1 MTRRDRC
8 AVCSESVG
16 DWDVKCDECGESF
29 HSDCPTPYNAQTR
42 LALLQADVRQHCGHI
57 RPTFKDIK
65 QFVED
70 IKTNI
75 LVKREVCPEYEIK
88 ILLHY
93 FEKHKDLY
101 ENKDDDED
109 CKNKEIL
116 SVIRGFFN
124 KTYNKDLPDDL
135 FLDLPPE
142 LLVDIPSDEFIDETD
157 EVKRFWIGPEDCIP
171 FICRMC
177 DQDIDIEY

>member
-42 LALLQADVRQHCGHI
+42 LALLQADVREHCGHI
-57 RPTFKDIK
+57 RPKFKDIK
-65 QFVED
+65 QFVKD

-75 LVKREVCPEYEIK
+75 LVKRKICEEYEIQ
-88 ILLHY
+88 ILLRY
-93 FEKHKDLY
+93 FEKHKDVY
-101 ENKDDDED
+101 ENKDDDEI
-109 CKNKEIL
+109 CKNEEII
-116 SVIRGFFN
+116 SVIRGFMDYS
-124 KTYNKDLPDDL
+124 YNKELPPDL
-135 FLDLPPE
+135 F
-142 LLVDIPSDEFIDETD
+142 VDVDKKQQRYFGLND
-157 EVKRFWIGPEDCIP
+157 GIP

-177 DQDIDIEY
+177 HQGIVIEY